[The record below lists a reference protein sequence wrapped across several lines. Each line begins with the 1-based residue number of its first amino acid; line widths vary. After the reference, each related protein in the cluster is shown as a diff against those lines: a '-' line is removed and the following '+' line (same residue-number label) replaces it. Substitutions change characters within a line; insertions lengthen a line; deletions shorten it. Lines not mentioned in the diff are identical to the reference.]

1 MTAGSIWKKHW
12 SRGKGVVLASI
23 HMGNMD
29 MSIQVIRARGVDLTI
44 IAEVEEPKQLYEL
57 THRLRGYNGISILP

>member
-1 MTAGSIWKKHW
+1 M
-12 SRGKGVVLASI
+12 LASI

-57 THRLRGYNGISILP
+57 TPPPERVQWHIHPPGDLLGDKASHEEATAG